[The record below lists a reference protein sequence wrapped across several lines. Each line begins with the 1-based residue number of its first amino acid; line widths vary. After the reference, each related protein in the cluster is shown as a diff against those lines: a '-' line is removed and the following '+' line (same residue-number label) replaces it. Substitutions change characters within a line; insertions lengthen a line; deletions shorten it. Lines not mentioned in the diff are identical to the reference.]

1 MKEGSIKI
9 FVSVWLVQKKLKKMT
24 AKKWSANSFNLQKRF
39 VVFWQ
44 RFDKDMVLVRQFEKE
59 KFKLKK

>member
-9 FVSVWLVQKKLKKMT
+9 FVSVWLVQKKKKMT

-44 RFDKDMVLVRQFEKE
+44 RFDKDMALVRQFEKE
-59 KFKLKK
+59 IFKLKK

>member
-9 FVSVWLVQKKLKKMT
+9 FVNVWLVQKKKVT

-44 RFDKDMVLVRQFEKE
+44 KFDKDMALVRQFEKE